1 MSLFWGC
8 IPPLITKVLITCLT
22 NIWWKIWRA
31 LFPSRIIFIITQC
44 AKCPKVSESEWR
56 QDILTTWRLQKKI
69 TFFFIGNVMC
79 NNYMFEF
86 KNCIKG
92 VKHQWR
98 LMTLQLTE
106 GPEVHQALM
115 LSRINTWKC
124 CAIRLS
130 THFFLWTN
138 LLVFGT
144 ILLHCCWISHL
155 HQLLLLNTLVLPI
168 GSKLQNKTEPNQR
181 ACASLLL
188 FNVNPLWVTSIP
200 PPSQFK
206 APPDA
211 WWDVKNPGP
220 EPTSHHSRTFSS
232 VTAAVAPL
240 RPVAAAFCHPPAR
253 GVCPIC
259 SNGFTA
265 KQQPCF
271 ETHAVQTIS
280 NELSLVQYWLENVQF
295 FDAWASLK
303 RLDGGKTFQLGVL
316 AFARSPSATAWFP
329 LPLWLG
335 SLLVARRSVL
345 PLPCRHCAR
354 LPRKQFPKQA
364 SGSLLISAGKKAD
377 ILINSLKVA
386 GASPIRTGET
396 C

>member
-1 MSLFWGC
+1 MLL
-8 IPPLITKVLITCLT
+8 PLIWLQKVVWFVKINRISLWRVFPRHQADVIILRMHSATDYESSDYLFDKHLVENMKSFVPEHD
-22 NIWWKIWRA
+22 NIYYHSLCKM
-31 LFPSRIIFIITQC
+31 SKSVRIRVEIRHFDNMAST
-44 AKCPKVSESEWR
+44 
-56 QDILTTWRLQKKI
+56 KKI
-69 TFFFIGNVMC
+69 TFFIGNVMC

-86 KNCIKG
+86 KNCING
-92 VKHQWR
+92 VKHPWR

-115 LSRINTWKC
+115 LSRVNIWKC
-124 CAIRLS
+124 YAIRLS

-155 HQLLLLNTLVLPI
+155 HQLFLLNTLVLPI
-168 GSKLQNKTEPNQR
+168 GNNIQNKTEPNQR
-181 ACASLLL
+181 AFASRL
-188 FNVNPLWVTSIP
+188 FFKVNPLWVTSIP

-211 WWDVKNPGP
+211 RWDVRNPGP

-271 ETHAVQTIS
+271 EKYAVQTIS

-295 FDAWASLK
+295 LT
-303 RLDGGKTFQLGVL
+303 RG
-316 AFARSPSATAWFP
+316 
-329 LPLWLG
+329 
-335 SLLVARRSVL
+335 RRSNDSTVAKL
-345 PLPCRHCAR
+345 SNWESWRLHAAPRRRRDSPCRC
-354 LPRKQFPKQA
+354 
-364 SGSLLISAGKKAD
+364 G
-377 ILINSLKVA
+377 
-386 GASPIRTGET
+386 
-396 C
+396 